1 MRSQASLVALA
12 SVDLHLRSA
21 NMPLPLPACRMMQ
34 TFMQTLAKQASGE
47 VPQVTLE
54 LVEASHVEAQLHE
67 TCTTHNTSALSML
80 LLQAPTGAAAAEAAC
95 AAQSLEPELG
105 LVSRQASALQRRVC
119 PSAASEAQLSLCHV
133 QDARSDHSCMQ
144 AAHCGVD
151 ATTCT
156 PRTCS
161 SYGYCQ

>member
-1 MRSQASLVALA
+1 
-12 SVDLHLRSA
+12 
-21 NMPLPLPACRMMQ
+21 MMQ

-47 VPQVTLE
+47 AVPQVTLE
-54 LVEASHVEAQLHE
+54 LIEASHVEAQLHE
-67 TCTTHNTSALSML
+67 TCTAHNTSALSML
-80 LLQAPTGAAAAEAAC
+80 LPQAPTTGAAAAEAAC
-95 AAQSLEPELG
+95 AAQTLGPELG

-119 PSAASEAQLSLCHV
+119 PSAASQGQLSLCHV
-133 QDARSDHSCMQ
+133 QDARPDHSCVQ

>member
-1 MRSQASLVALA
+1 
-12 SVDLHLRSA
+12 
-21 NMPLPLPACRMMQ
+21 
-34 TFMQTLAKQASGE
+34 MQTLAKQASGE
-47 VPQVTLE
+47 ALPQVTLE
-54 LVEASHVEAQLHE
+54 LGEASHAEARHAEAQLHE

-80 LLQAPTGAAAAEAAC
+80 LLQAPAGAAAAEAAC
-95 AAQSLEPELG
+95 AAQTPDPELG
-105 LVSRQASALQRRVC
+105 LVSRQANALQRRVC
-119 PSAASEAQLSLCHV
+119 PSAASEGQLSLCHV
-133 QDARSDHSCMQ
+133 LDARPDHSCMQ

>member
-1 MRSQASLVALA
+1 
-12 SVDLHLRSA
+12 
-21 NMPLPLPACRMMQ
+21 MPLPLPVCRMMQ

-54 LVEASHVEAQLHE
+54 LIEASHVEAQLHE
-67 TCTTHNTSALSML
+67 TCTARNTSALSML

-105 LVSRQASALQRRVC
+105 LVSRQTSALQRRVC

-133 QDARSDHSCMQ
+133 QDARPDHSCMQ